1 MKLFHL
7 SDLHIGKRLNGYSLG
22 ESQRDALG
30 QVLGYAE
37 AEKPDVVMI
46 CGDIYDKSLPSGEA
60 YTMFDWF
67 LTELSDRCP
76 EADILIISGNHDSPE
91 RLAYGASFLER
102 HRIHIATRVPTEPE
116 TYLMQV
122 TRSDEWGKVHFYL
135 VPFFRPGQVRDLCLD
150 TSGKEDMSR
159 ALSDR
164 LPEEAEQTSESGCT
178 EENKAEERTRGD
190 ADGFDE
196 LGAGKRY
203 TEAFRALLSRETI
216 REDERNVIL
225 AHQFFVWNGQ
235 KPETCDSE
243 TAVLTSG
250 GLDAIDAA
258 VLKPF
263 DYAALGHIHGAQKVG
278 EERFRYCGTPYKYSV
293 SEEHHQKGI
302 TVVEMGEKGSGLQIR
317 RLPLVCHPEVRRLR
331 GTLEELKFQSLEM
344 GKENDGRGRVA
355 DYVSV
360 TLTDE
365 KEAYDFRERLEA
377 LFSHILEIRIDNAR
391 TRRRLEEEPEA
402 SETLTLFQAFRVFY
416 EAVRHAPLTQEQEA
430 ILTRMVEETEEE
442 ERES

>member
-1 MKLFHL
+1 MSALFLFTKPTEETERRRVCVKLFHL

-116 TYLMQV
+116 KYLMQV

-135 VPFFRPGQVRDLCLD
+135 VPFFRPGQVRNLCSD
-150 TSGKEDMSR
+150 PVGKEDVNG
-159 ALSDR
+159 AFLDNLS
-164 LPEEAEQTSESGCT
+164 EEVEQTSESG
-178 EENKAEERTRGD
+178 
-190 ADGFDE
+190 
-196 LGAGKRY
+196 GAGKRY
-203 TEAFRALLSRETI
+203 TEAFRALLNRETI

-258 VLKPF
+258 VLKTF

-331 GTLEELKFQSLEM
+331 GTLEELKFQSLKM
-344 GKENDGRGRVA
+344 GKENEGKGRVA

-365 KEAYDFRERLEA
+365 REAYDFRERLEA

>member
-116 TYLMQV
+116 KYLMQV

-135 VPFFRPGQVRDLCLD
+135 VPFFRPGQVRNLCSD
-150 TSGKEDMSR
+150 PVGKEDVNG
-159 ALSDR
+159 AFLDNLS
-164 LPEEAEQTSESGCT
+164 EEVEQTSESG
-178 EENKAEERTRGD
+178 
-190 ADGFDE
+190 
-196 LGAGKRY
+196 GAGKRY
-203 TEAFRALLSRETI
+203 TEAFRALLNRETI

-258 VLKPF
+258 VLKTF

-331 GTLEELKFQSLEM
+331 GTLEELKFQSLKM
-344 GKENDGRGRVA
+344 GKENEGKGRVA

-365 KEAYDFRERLEA
+365 REAYDFRERLEA

>member
-135 VPFFRPGQVRDLCLD
+135 VPFFRPGQVRNLCSD
-150 TSGKEDMSR
+150 PVGKEDVNG
-159 ALSDR
+159 AILDNLS
-164 LPEEAEQTSESGCT
+164 EEVEQTSASGG
-178 EENKAEERTRGD
+178 AE
-190 ADGFDE
+190 
-196 LGAGKRY
+196 KRY

-344 GKENDGRGRVA
+344 GKENEGRGRVA